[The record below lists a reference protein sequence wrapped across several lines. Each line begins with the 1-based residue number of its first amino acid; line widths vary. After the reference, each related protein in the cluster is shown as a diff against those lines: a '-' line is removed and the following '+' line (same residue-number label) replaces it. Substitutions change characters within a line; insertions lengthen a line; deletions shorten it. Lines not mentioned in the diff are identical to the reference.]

1 MTDRD
6 YDDKAARNRAEQE
19 ELDEWRRWAESWLED
34 VDEEYGAG
42 EEGTDQVVNKYK
54 NQTPG
59 QGEDEYNSR

>member
-42 EEGTDQVVNKYK
+42 EEGTDQVVTRYK

-59 QGEDEYNSR
+59 QGEDEHNSR

>member
-59 QGEDEYNSR
+59 QGEDEHNSR